1 MPRRARFA
9 LLFACGLVG
18 FVGFATSPAGAAA
31 KPQSRRYEDLT
42 NPLLGPDYAAWLLGA
57 VSRMSSDAEIAEFL
71 ALRTDESAAA
81 FIEGFWKKRDLTPGS
96 EGNLAREVFDTRS
109 DEADR
114 LYSEAGILGRH
125 TARGAILV
133 LYGAPAKVDFDI
145 TSLPGDQALEVWHY
159 DQKTPFGLDGQKPPG
174 LFRFIKQGGLTVP
187 FVPGRSIKRPR
198 FRPPG

>member
-9 LLFACGLVG
+9 VLAAAGLVALFG
-18 FVGFATSPAGAAA
+18 ALFEAAPAEAAA

-57 VSRMSSDAEIAEFL
+57 VSRMASDQEIAEFL
-71 ALRTDESAAA
+71 ALNTDETAAA
-81 FIEGFWKKRDLTPGS
+81 FIERFWQKRDLTPGS

-125 TARGAILV
+125 TARGAIFV

-145 TSLPGDQALEVWHY
+145 TSIAGNQAIEVWRY
-159 DQKTPFGLDGQKPPG
+159 DEKAPFGLDGKKPFG

-187 FVPGRSIKRPR
+187 FTGRTRVRPR
-198 FRPPG
+198 G